1 MFIYMS
7 FVFLSGP
14 LQWLAISAF
23 IVKYWL
29 RSEREDQFM
38 SQSNPE
44 YLAYK
49 KTSPLEIYPWHLLVK
64 SKGLSI

>member
-49 KTSPLEIYPWHLLVK
+49 KQVPWKFIPGIY
-64 SKGLSI
+64 